1 MSRGMCIRSGELVI
15 ISKGK
20 SYSKIKDKIRSLRVY
35 VIVMILFAGFVAGV
49 LVYGTMIRTYEAR
62 AVSLRTAEIQNQC
75 TILSN
80 QLLSYQYLQDRSSE
94 VIEASLTQLT
104 DIYNGRVMIVNQNLE
119 VVKDTFSLD
128 EGKTNVSENVIRCI
142 QGEST
147 NYYDKHNRY
156 IEVTSPIKDSN
167 TGEIQGALLA
177 SVSTDTIEDS
187 LRMLYSR
194 GAAVFATAMI
204 LLLGVAFLI
213 AERIVSPLRSM
224 ATEIEG
230 VTEGYVDEV
239 LHVDRF
245 SETRKISVEFNKM
258 LARFKRVD
266 ESREE
271 FVSNVSHELRTP
283 LASMKVLAD
292 SLVTQENVPIELY
305 QEFMEDIAKEIDREN
320 DIITDLLTLVKMD
333 KTAQDLNIRQVQVNE
348 LLELLLKR
356 IKPIAEKKNVELVLE
371 SFRPVTAEIDEVK
384 LSLAF
389 SNLVE
394 NAIKYNQDDGW
405 VHVSLNADHK
415 FFYVKVSDSG
425 IGIPEEDQEH
435 IFERFYRVDK
445 SHSKEI
451 GGTGLGL
458 AITRNAVIMHRGSIK
473 VHSEAGEGTTFTV
486 RIPLMYA
493 GGGAE

>member
-1 MSRGMCIRSGELVI
+1 MSLGMCIRSGELVI
-15 ISKGK
+15 ISRGK
-20 SYSKIKDKIRSLRVY
+20 LYGKFKDRFKSLRVY
-35 VIVMILFAGFVAGV
+35 IILMILLAGFIVGAF
-49 LVYGTMIRTYEAR
+49 VYVTMIRTYETR

-75 TILSN
+75 TILGN

-104 DIYNGRVMIVNQNLE
+104 NIYNGRVMIVDQNLE
-119 VVKDTFSLD
+119 VVKDTYSLD
-128 EGKTNVSENVIRCI
+128 EGKTNVSENVVRCI

-147 NYYDKHNRY
+147 DYYDKRNRY
-156 IEVTSPIKDSN
+156 IEVASPVKDPD
-167 TGEIQGALLA
+167 TGEIQGVMLA

-187 LRMLYSR
+187 LRMLSSR
-194 GAAVFATAMI
+194 GAAIFALAMI
-204 LLLGVAFLI
+204 LILGAAFLI
-213 AERIVSPLRSM
+213 AEQIVRPLRSM
-224 ATEIEG
+224 AAGIEG

-239 LHVDRF
+239 LHVNGF
-245 SETRKISVEFNKM
+245 SEMGRISTEFNKM
-258 LARFKRVD
+258 LGRFKRVD

-320 DIITDLLTLVKMD
+320 DIIADLLTLVKMD
-333 KTAQDLNIRQVQVNE
+333 KTAQDLNIRQVQINE

-356 IKPIAEKKNVELVLE
+356 LKPIAEKKNVELVLE

-384 LSLAF
+384 LSLAI

-394 NAIKYNQDDGW
+394 NAIKYNRENGW
-405 VHVSLNADHK
+405 IHVSLNADHK
-415 FFYVKVSDSG
+415 FFYVKVEDSG
-425 IGIPEEDQEH
+425 IGIPKEDQEH

-445 SHSKEI
+445 SHSREI

-473 VHSEAGEGTTFTV
+473 VHSEAGTGTTFTV
-486 RIPLMYA
+486 RIPLIYTSGSIA
-493 GGGAE
+493 